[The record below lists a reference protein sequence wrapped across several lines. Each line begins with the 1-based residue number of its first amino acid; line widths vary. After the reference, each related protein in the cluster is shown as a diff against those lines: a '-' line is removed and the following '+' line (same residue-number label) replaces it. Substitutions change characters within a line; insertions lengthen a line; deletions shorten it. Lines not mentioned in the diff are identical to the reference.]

1 MFNKWEDKVIL
12 RINNKKK
19 LNIEINYINIKNMHE
34 EIIKQSK

>member
-34 EIIKQSK
+34 EIIK